1 MKTKSMK
8 LTALVVATLV
18 WAVALQAD
26 AQYGRTKT
34 KPDPSPGASVTQ
46 VIGTDSKV
54 TVAYH
59 RPAVKGREV
68 WGKLVPYGKTWR
80 AGANET
86 TAITFSDNVTI
97 NGEKLAAGTYGF
109 HIVPKEEGKWTL
121 IFNNVHESWGSMGYD
136 KEKDALRIEVD
147 VASAPNQERLLYGFE
162 ELKPVGEATGTTAFL
177 RWEKKKVSFR
187 IELDA

>member
-68 WGKLVPYGKTWR
+68 WGKLVPYGRTWR

-109 HIVPKEEGKWTL
+109 YVVPKEKGKWTL
-121 IFNNVHESWGSMGYD
+121 IFSKEYKSWGRSSP
-136 KEKDALRIEVD
+136 KEENDALRVEVD
-147 VASAPNQERLLYGFE
+147 ATSAPNQERLLYGFE
-162 ELKPVGEATGTTAFL
+162 DLTPVGGATGTTAFL